1 MALLFKD
8 LQDEVLRRA
17 TRDQA
22 GTQFTSGTKN
32 IINSSLFRLAREAP
46 WRVLRRKTI
55 FTTVTS
61 YTTGSGAAN
70 VTSGSANV
78 TVTGA
83 TFLTD
88 QVTIGRKIK
97 FSGSGTFY
105 YITQITGETTLVL
118 DQPFVGTSSATNIY
132 EILPQE
138 EYNLPPEVSHRMF
151 MWHEM
156 YGYPFKLQYITDQD
170 FYSHSAYLSIK
181 YIPTHYRMW
190 GEDMILK
197 QLTKPSVVSV
207 VSSSTTDVSIPITVT
222 GYVAGYPDWEIIYT
236 NASNGTT
243 ASAGSKVFQSVERIS
258 KGSASIGR
266 ITASGNSAVDTL
278 AVMPTG
284 DTTAGILYKK
294 VQLYALPL
302 YAQPVHVQYYKD
314 PYRLVN
320 DTDIHELGQEF
331 DEAIILLAVAKLK
344 GEQNL
349 QTEADRF
356 EAWYIKELISLRKTN
371 CDKLDWFPALK
382 RPKNTAND
390 MLVSSNLLFRQ
401 AGPYYGPSSR
411 Y

>member
-1 MALLFKD
+1 MFLFSD
-8 LQDEVLRRA
+8 LKSEVKRRA
-17 TRDQA
+17 TRDQG
-22 GTQFTSGTKN
+22 GTQFDIGIGN
-32 IINSSLFRLAREAP
+32 VMNSSLLRLAREKP
-46 WRVLRRKTI
+46 WRVLRRKTT

-61 YTTGSGAAN
+61 YTTGSGAAS
-70 VTSGSANV
+70 VVQGSTTV

-88 QVTIGRKIK
+88 QVVIGRKVK
-97 FSGSGTFY
+97 FSGSGKFY
-105 YITQITGETTLVL
+105 YITQFPTETTMVL
-118 DQPFVGTSSATNIY
+118 DYAFDGLTNSANIY

-170 FYSHSAYLSIK
+170 FFSHSAYLSIK

-190 GEDMILK
+190 GEDMVIK
-197 QLTKPSVVSV
+197 QLSQPSVINVA
-207 VSSSTTDVSIPITVT
+207 STSTLDISIPITVT
-222 GYVAGYPDWEIIYT
+222 GYVGGYPDYEIIYT
-236 NASNGTT
+236 DASDGTALT
-243 ASAGSKVFQSVERIS
+243 ANGSKTFQSVEKIT
-258 KGSASIGR
+258 KGAASVGR
-266 ITASGNSAVDTL
+266 ITASGNSLNDTL

-302 YAQPVHVQYYKD
+302 YAQPIHVQYYKD

-320 DTDIHELGQEF
+320 DTDVHDLGQEF

-344 GEQNL
+344 AEQNMN
-349 QTEADRF
+349 TEADRF
-356 EAWYIKELISLRKTN
+356 MILYDNELKSLKRTN

-382 RPKNTAND
+382 RPKNTSSD
-390 MLVSSNLLFRQ
+390 MLVTNNLLFRQ
-401 AGPYYGPSSR
+401 AGPMFGPSSR
-411 Y
+411 F

>member
-1 MALLFKD
+1 MFLFSD
-8 LQDEVLRRA
+8 LQSEVSRRA
-17 TRDQA
+17 TLNQG
-22 GTQFTSGTKN
+22 GTQFTIAIQNT
-32 IINSSLFRLAREAP
+32 INSSLFRVARERP
-46 WRVLRRKTI
+46 WRVLRRKTTFSTI
-55 FTTVTS
+55 TS
-61 YTTGSGAAN
+61 YTTGSPNAILTN
-70 VTSGSANV
+70 NSATV

-88 QVTIGRKIK
+88 NVAIGRKVK

-105 YITQITGETTLVL
+105 YITQFPSETTMTL
-118 DQPFVGTSSATNIY
+118 DQPFIGTSSSNNIY

-190 GEDMILK
+190 NEDMIMK
-197 QLTKPSVVSV
+197 QLTYPSVVTV
-207 VSSSTTDVSIPITVT
+207 VSSSASDTSIPITVT
-222 GYVAGYPDWEIIYT
+222 GYVAGFPDWEVINT
-236 NASNGTT
+236 NGVTPVSGA
-243 ASAGSKVFQSVERIS
+243 KVFQSVERIS
-258 KGSASIGR
+258 KGLPTIGM
-266 ITASGNSAVDTL
+266 ITATGNAAKDML

-302 YAQPVHVQYYKD
+302 YAQPIHVQYYKD

-320 DTDIHELGQEF
+320 PNDIHELGQEF
-331 DEAIILLAVAKLK
+331 DEAIILLAVSKLK
-344 GEQNL
+344 AEQNME
-349 QTEADRF
+349 QEADRF
-356 EAWYIKELISLRKTN
+356 FNLYKDELKTLISNN
-371 CDKLDWFPALK
+371 CDKLDFFPSLK
-382 RPKNTAND
+382 RPKNTAQD

-401 AGPYYGPSSR
+401 AGAFYGPSSR
-411 Y
+411 F

>member
-1 MALLFKD
+1 MFTFAD
-8 LQDEVLRRA
+8 LQTETKRRA
-17 TRDQA
+17 TRDQG
-22 GTQFTSGTKN
+22 GTQFDIGIKN
-32 IINSSLFRLAREAP
+32 VINSSLIRLSRESP
-46 WRVLRRKTI
+46 WRVLRRKTS
-55 FTTVTS
+55 FMTVTS
-61 YTTGSGAAN
+61 YTEGSGAAS
-70 VTSGSANV
+70 VTEDDATV

-88 QVTIGRKIK
+88 QVKIGRKIK
-97 FSGSGTFY
+97 FSGSGKFY
-105 YITQITGETTLVL
+105 YISQITGETTLEL
-118 DQPFVGTSSATNIY
+118 DYPFDGDTSTTNTY

-170 FYSHSAYLSIK
+170 FYQHSAYLSIK

-190 GEDMILK
+190 GENMILK
-197 QLTKPSVVSV
+197 QLNQPSVIS
-207 VSSSTTDVSIPITVT
+207 VSSSSTADISIPITIT
-222 GYVAGYPDWEIIYT
+222 GYVADYPDFEIINT
-236 NASNGTT
+236 NTSDGTT
-243 ASAGSKVFQSVERIS
+243 VVNGSKIFQSVEKIS
-258 KGSASIGR
+258 KGSSSIGR
-266 ITASGNSAVDTL
+266 ITATGNTANDTL

-302 YAQPVHVQYYKD
+302 YAQPIHVQYYKD

-320 DTDIHELGQEF
+320 DNDISDLGQEF
-331 DEAIILLAVAKLK
+331 DEAIILLSVAKLK
-344 GEQNL
+344 AEQNL

-356 EAWYIKELISLRKTN
+356 MVLYQNELTTLRKTN

-382 RPKNTAND
+382 RPKNTSTD
-390 MLVSSNLLFRQ
+390 MLVSSNMLFRQ
-401 AGPYYGPSSR
+401 AGAYFGPSSR

>member
-1 MALLFKD
+1 MFTFKD
-8 LQDEVLRRA
+8 LCDETKRRA
-17 TRDQA
+17 TRDQG
-22 GTQFTSGTKN
+22 GTQFDAGIKN
-32 IINSSLFRLAREAP
+32 TVNSALIRLSRESP
-46 WRVLRRKTI
+46 WRVLRRKTS
-55 FTTVTS
+55 FTTITS

-88 QVTIGRKIK
+88 QVRIGRKVK

-105 YITQITGETTLVL
+105 YISQITGETTMVL

-156 YGYPFKLQYITDQD
+156 YGYPFKMQYVTDQE
-170 FYSHSAYLSIK
+170 FFSHGVYLTIK
-181 YIPTHYRMW
+181 YIPTCYRMW
-190 GEDMILK
+190 GEDMII
-197 QLTKPSVVSV
+197 KPLGQPSIVSV
-207 VSSSTTDVSIPITVT
+207 ASSSTTDTSIPVTVT
-222 GYVAGYPDWEIIYT
+222 GYVAGYPDWEVIYT

-243 ASAGSKVFQSVERIS
+243 ASAGSKVFQSVEKIS
-258 KGSASIGR
+258 KGAASIGR
-266 ITASGNSAVDTL
+266 ITASGNSANDVL

-294 VQLYALPL
+294 VQLYALPMS
-302 YAQPVHVQYYKD
+302 AQPIHVQYYKD

-320 DTDIHELGQEF
+320 DTDITDLGQEF
-331 DEAIILLAVAKLK
+331 DEAIILLSVAKLK
-344 GEQNL
+344 AEQNMN
-349 QTEADRF
+349 TEADRF
-356 EAWYIKELISLRKTN
+356 MMLYGNELTTLRRTN
-371 CDKLDWFPALK
+371 CDKIDWFPTLK
-382 RPKNTAND
+382 RPG
-390 MLVSSNLLFRQ
+390 RG
-401 AGPYYGPSSR
+401 GPYGGMVRGGVLLQQFGPYFGFQSR